1 MVEQINDIK
10 DLLSKL
16 YPKGIK
22 NQTKINIQNKQ
33 LLQVVQ
39 DLEKDRKQLEKLIVE
54 KNTITATNDSQTL
67 GRESYAYEYAG
78 LSIAALVALFITF
91 KQIVN

>member
-10 DLLSKL
+10 DLLSKI
-16 YPKGIK
+16 YPKGIE

-39 DLEKDRKQLEKLIVE
+39 DLEKDRE
-54 KNTITATNDSQTL
+54 TIRKINSRKRDL
-67 GRESYAYEYAG
+67 
-78 LSIAALVALFITF
+78 
-91 KQIVN
+91 NW